1 MPMSNTKQQA
11 DTSQRFIFEHKDIRG
26 EIVRLNKSYLD
37 TVRGKQYPGP
47 VAALLGQ
54 FLAASALLSTT
65 IKFNGRL
72 VLQVRGQGQ
81 IAIMMAEC
89 SSDGELRGIAR
100 YEVPPESDNFDE
112 LLRDG
117 NLVITIDNRKGE
129 PYQGIVTLKG
139 GSLAASLQEYFR
151 QSEQLGTQFYFAADR
166 ESVAAMMLQQLPA
179 KEPLDA
185 ESRAAY
191 WEHFS
196 TLARTLTDS
205 ELLQLPN
212 AEILHRLYHQEELRV
227 FPPRDLIFRCSCS
240 RERTARALTAL
251 GWEEIAGLI
260 EERGGVEISCEF
272 CGTEYNFGPGEL
284 SLLFEGAE
292 GGVAH

>member
-1 MPMSNTKQQA
+1 MSNTNHQA
-11 DTSQRFIFEHKDIRG
+11 DTSQRFIFENTDIRG

-37 TVRGKQYPGP
+37 TVRGKQYPVP
-47 VAALLGQ
+47 VAILLGQ

-72 VLQVRGQGQ
+72 VLQARGQGQ

-89 SSDGELRGIAR
+89 TSDGELRGIAR
-100 YEVPPESDNFDE
+100 YDVPPDSDKFDE

-129 PYQGIVTLKG
+129 PYQGIVALKG
-139 GSLAASLQEYFR
+139 GSLATSLQEYFR
-151 QSEQLGTQFYFAADR
+151 QSEQLGAQFYFAADR
-166 ESVAAMMLQQLPA
+166 DCVAALMLQQLPA
-179 KEPLDA
+179 QQQRET

-251 GWEEIAGLI
+251 GREEIEGLI
-260 EERGGVEISCEF
+260 AERGGVEISCEF

-284 SLLFEGAE
+284 DLLFEGAE
-292 GGVAH
+292 GGATH